1 MRSTKQD
8 QCSGEALHLA
18 CQVYLHMFW
27 VFGDCLFIFL
37 FFLFLLLLL
46 KG

>member
-18 CQVYLHMFW
+18 CQVYLHVLGIV
-27 VFGDCLFIFL
+27 VFFCLFV
-37 FFLFLLLLL
+37 FLLQ
-46 KG
+46 G